1 MKTINDVKLVWQ
13 NKKKKIS
20 NNFSSM
26 KKGPVSLTKE
36 TENGFHYAMTHRARI
51 PIISRGKQ
59 YLDS

>member
-1 MKTINDVKLVWQ
+1 
-13 NKKKKIS
+13 
-20 NNFSSM
+20 M

>member
-13 NKKKKIS
+13 NKKKQIS

-26 KKGPVSLTKE
+26 KKGPVSLTE
-36 TENGFHYAMTHRARI
+36 TKNGFHYAMTHQGRI
-51 PIISRGKQ
+51 LRISRGKQ